1 MSAFNLTFQKL
12 FGSSTNDNNCKTDL
26 KLCPPQLEDKKKF
39 HSRLPETVLFVSST
53 NSTVLQSE
61 EKKFFFHS
69 RSPET
74 VLNSI
79 SFTFLSNWKTSD
91 LHLVLEDL

>member
-12 FGSSTNDNNCKTDL
+12 VVSSTNDNNCKTDL
-26 KLCPPQLEDKKKF
+26 KLCPP
-39 HSRLPETVLFVSST
+39 
-53 NSTVLQSE
+53 QSE

-91 LHLVLEDL
+91 LHLVHKTYNQQ

>member
-39 HSRLPETVLFVSST
+39 HSRLPETVL
-53 NSTVLQSE
+53 
-61 EKKFFFHS
+61 
-69 RSPET
+69 
-74 VLNSI
+74 NSI

>member
-12 FGSSTNDNNCKTDL
+12 FVSSTNDNNCKTDL

-39 HSRLPETVLFVSST
+39 HSRLPETVL
-53 NSTVLQSE
+53 
-61 EKKFFFHS
+61 
-69 RSPET
+69 
-74 VLNSI
+74 NSI